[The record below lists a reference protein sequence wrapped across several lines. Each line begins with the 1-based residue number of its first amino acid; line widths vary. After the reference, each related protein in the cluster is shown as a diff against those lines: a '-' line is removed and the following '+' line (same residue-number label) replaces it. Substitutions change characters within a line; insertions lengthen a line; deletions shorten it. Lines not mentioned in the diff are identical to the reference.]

1 MALQEFVTPLHK
13 RGTRDY
19 LERVN
24 SHDKAHCAEVAKLY
38 GFDYWDGERQY
49 GFGGYRYDG
58 RWEIVARQM
67 IEHYGLTS
75 ESSIL
80 DIGCGK
86 GFLLS
91 EFKKLLPGCK
101 TVGFDISEYAIANA
115 KDEVNADIVLGHA
128 KNLPFEDKSFDLII
142 SNTTFHNLKIFDLV
156 SAIKEVARV
165 GRGKS
170 WICVE
175 SYRNEKEKVNLLY
188 WQLTCESFYSP
199 EEWVWLYE
207 TNGLKGDFEF
217 IYFE

>member
-1 MALQEFVTPLHK
+1 MALREFVTPLHTRSK
-13 RGTRDY
+13 RNY
-19 LERVN
+19 IERVN
-24 SHDKAHCAEVAKLY
+24 AYDKAHCAEIAKQY

-58 RWEIVARQM
+58 RWEIVAKNM
-67 IEHYGLTS
+67 IEQYKLTT

-86 GFLLS
+86 GFLLY

-101 TVGFDISEYAIANA
+101 VVGLDVSEYAISNA
-115 KDEVNADIVLGHA
+115 KEEIKNDLILAHA
-128 KNLPFEDKSFDLII
+128 KSLPFPDKSFDLII
-142 SNTTFHNLKIFDLV
+142 SNTTLHNLKIFDLL

-165 GRGKS
+165 GKQS

-175 SYRNEKEKVNLLY
+175 SYRNENEKVNLLY

-199 EEWVWLYE
+199 EEWIWIYE
-207 TNGLKGDFEF
+207 TNGLKGDYEF
-217 IYFE
+217 VYFE

>member
-1 MALQEFVTPLHK
+1 MALQEFVTPLHV
-13 RGTRDY
+13 RSHRDY

-24 SHDKAHCAEVAKLY
+24 SHDKAHCAEIAKQY
-38 GFDYWDGERQY
+38 GYDYWDGERQY
-49 GFGGYRYDG
+49 GYGGYRYDG
-58 RWEIVARQM
+58 RWEEVAKKM
-67 IEHYGLTS
+67 IAHYKLDNN
-75 ESSIL
+75 SSIL

-86 GFLLS
+86 GYLLS

-101 TVGFDISEYAIANA
+101 TAGLDISEYAIANA
-115 KDEVNADIVLGHA
+115 KEEIKDDLVLGHA
-128 KNLPFEDKSFDLII
+128 KKLPFQDKSFDLII
-142 SNTTFHNLKIFDLV
+142 SNTTFHNLFIFDLV

-175 SYRNEKEKVNLLY
+175 SFRNEAEKVNLLY

-199 EEWVWLYE
+199 EEWIWLYE
-207 TNGLKGDFEF
+207 SNGLHGDYEF